1 MKLASQILQNIVHPK
16 KQNRH
21 TKKREWTKT
30 KASLILP
37 SLPRYDYSYRYR
49 GCPASK
55 GMIAPGKRVVILTG
69 ALARDHDNV

>member
-1 MKLASQILQNIVHPK
+1 M
-16 KQNRH
+16 
-21 TKKREWTKT
+21 
-30 KASLILP
+30 ILP

-69 ALARDHDNV
+69 ALAEIMIMFKKRFDQHKNAGFFGLCGTSKFL